1 MLSRRSFLSQAS
13 LIALAPTVPGFL
25 ARSARAAEARRDA
38 RALVVIQLDG
48 GNDGIN
54 TVVPIKDAGYPKCRR
69 NLKLPF
75 ERLLKLDG
83 ESSLHY
89 SMAEMGKL
97 FEKGKLAVVH
107 GVGYPNPS
115 RSHFESMAV
124 WLSARRETKEHNQ
137 FGWLGR
143 AFDDQRAAAGTATA
157 MFVGAGELP
166 LALRGRRTV
175 ASAMARPE
183 DFALDAFVADRALVG
198 GDSAAD
204 DLASF
209 VRRQSLDAYTT
220 ADRMGQVL
228 AGGEGGA
235 GYPATSLA
243 GQLRTV
249 ARLLKADAGTRIYY
263 TRQAGYD
270 THAAQYGVHS
280 QLLSELSGAVGAF
293 VADLEAA
300 KLDDRVAVLVFSEFG
315 RTVQENGSAGTDH
328 GTSAPVFVC
337 GGGVKGGLVG
347 LAPKLL
353 DLDPKHG
360 DLKVSVDFRRVY
372 ATLLEAWLDVPA
384 KAALGGAH
392 ERLPLVKG

>member
-1 MLSRRSFLSQAS
+1 MLTRRSFLSQAS

-54 TVVPIKDAGYPKCRR
+54 TVVPVKDEGYPRCRR

-83 ESSLHY
+83 ESALHY

-97 FEKGKLAVVH
+97 FEKGKLAVVQ

-124 WLSARRETKEHNQ
+124 WQSARRGTKEHNQ
-137 FGWLGR
+137 LGWLGR
-143 AFDDQRAAAGTATA
+143 AFDDQGAAAGTPTA
-157 MFVGAGELP
+157 LFVGGGELP
-166 LALRGRRTV
+166 VALRGRRTV

-183 DFALDAFVADRALVG
+183 DFALDGFVADRSLAE
-198 GDSAAD
+198 GDVSSD

-209 VRRQSLDAYTT
+209 LRRQALDAYAT

-228 AGGEGGA
+228 AGSEGGA
-235 GYPATSLA
+235 GYPATALA
-243 GQLRTV
+243 GELRTV
-249 ARLLKADAGTRIYY
+249 ARLIKADAGTRIYY

-270 THAAQYGVHS
+270 THAGQYGQH
-280 QLLSELSGAVGAF
+280 QLLLSELSGAVGAF

-300 KLDDRVAVLVFSEFG
+300 KLDDRVVVLVFSEFG

-328 GTSAPVFVC
+328 GTAAPVFVC
-337 GGGVKGGLVG
+337 GGVKGGVVG
-347 LAPKLL
+347 AAPKLL

-360 DLKVSVDFRRVY
+360 DLKVAIDFRRVY
-372 ATLLEAWLDVPA
+372 STLLESWLGVPA
-384 KAALGGAH
+384 KAALGGEY